1 MTSRV
6 GILFDGQD
14 RVSGTISRIKSGLTS
29 LNDSVSPLNAALTGG
44 IVGGAAVLGFQALG
58 QAIEATV
65 ATATEAA
72 QVERLRESFEGLAE
86 SVGVS
91 ADTILSRMQAA
102 SRGTVSAQDLMLGA
116 NKAFAL
122 GVATSVEDLEGLL
135 QTADKLGRRM
145 GLPLTQAFGDIV
157 TGLGRMSPLI
167 LDNLGLSIKL
177 ETVYER
183 YAASLG
189 ITAAQL
195 DETQKKQALVNAVFA
210 EAEKIK
216 SPAADSAESFE
227 RMNAAL
233 QDAKMALGELFA
245 PAIAVIAEQLA
256 EAVGGVTAALK
267 DSRAAA
273 AEADLY
279 ATGDSVQRLAKH
291 YRALQDEIDLSGIV
305 FQHTDD
311 ELRDLKNNAEV
322 TFAALENA
330 ARRYN
335 EAATIKG
342 VPLIDMEL
350 LKQGIADT
358 VDLAAAQTQ
367 AAQATSEASAT
378 SVAAYN
384 AAAQALA
391 DYFAVAQQYERD
403 AQAIRLTG
411 DPAEIA
417 QAEQVIGEVRAELVR
432 LGEAYNAQ
440 AAAAGQPLIDVGALR
455 QGTLAVEGAKQGL
468 DLFTLAEEA
477 AARTMPQVTE
487 AMRAQAAEATR
498 LKAALDGFEGRVE
511 NFFLGMAGEL
521 GGFAAGVGSTE
532 LIAEINRERE
542 RMIRQGYDEKTIQF
556 QLEELYQRR
565 TQGILDLRKE
575 EEKATEAALKLGD
588 AQAKAFDSSVSSAI
602 SSLQGAVGSVLGE
615 ATSLDVGVNPADFM
629 PREDA
634 VNEDARRLAD
644 VMVNGFKSPWAAYF
658 EKEFPELWSELTAG
672 GDIQAAA
679 ARVLADF
686 QAGLRPE
693 LIDRDAVKE
702 RVKRM
707 LVGDA
712 NMTELANELTA
723 ELLGELSGQ
732 TPEQVGQAVSQALG
746 LGTADSTATADGILG
761 QFSARSFLDSLKSAG
776 GRAATTWGDAFMIT
790 FPDYQQA
797 IVSMLAT
804 LVTPVV
810 QANINANASQQNS
823 R

>member
-29 LNDSVSPLNAALTGG
+29 LNESVSPLNAALTGG

-58 QAIEATV
+58 QAIEETV
-65 ATATEAA
+65 QIAKEAA
-72 QVERLRESFEGLAE
+72 QVERLRESFEQLAE

-91 ADTILSRMQAA
+91 ADTILSRMQTA
-102 SRGTVSAQDLMLGA
+102 SRGTVAAEDLMLGA

-145 GLPLTQAFGDIV
+145 GLPLTQAFNDIV

-167 LDNLGLSIKL
+167 LDNLGLSLKL

-245 PAIAVIAEQLA
+245 PAIAAIAEQLA

-279 ATGDSVQRLAKH
+279 ATGDSVQKLAKH
-291 YRALQDEIDLSGIV
+291 YRALQDEINLSGIV
-305 FQHTDD
+305 FKHTDD
-311 ELRDLKNNAEV
+311 ELRDLKNNAEL

-335 EAATIKG
+335 QAATIKG

-358 VDLAAAQTQ
+358 ADLAAAQTQ
-367 AAQATSEASAT
+367 AAQATSEAAAT
-378 SVAAYN
+378 SVTAYN
-384 AAAQALA
+384 QAAQALA

-417 QAEQVIGEVRAELVR
+417 QAEQVLGEVRAELVR

-455 QGTLAVEGAKQGL
+455 AGTLAVEGAKQGL

-487 AMRAQAAEATR
+487 AMRAQAAEAQR
-498 LKAALDGFEGRVE
+498 LASALDGFAGRAE
-511 NFFLGMAGEL
+511 SFFLGMAGEL
-521 GGFAAGVGSTE
+521 GGFGAQLGSTE

-588 AQAKAFDSSVSSAI
+588 AQAKAFDSSISSAI
-602 SSLQGAVGSVLGE
+602 SSLQGKVGSVLGE
-615 ATSLDVGVNPADFM
+615 ATTLDVGVNPADYM

-644 VMVNGFKSPWAAYF
+644 VMVKGFESPWAAYF
-658 EKEFPELWSELTAG
+658 QEKFPALWEELTAG

-712 NMTELANELTA
+712 NMQELANELTA
-723 ELLGELSGQ
+723 ELLAEMSGSS
-732 TPEQVGQAVSQALG
+732 PEQVGQAVSQALG

-761 QFSARSFLDSLKSAG
+761 QFSARSFLDSLKAAG